1 MVRFSQSLDDRQP
14 RNKGKPYE
22 QPKENPYPVR
32 EERPART
39 VQMRDDRLYAQPPQ
53 QPVRQEPVYQ
63 RQDNVR
69 AQPPKQPV
77 RQEPVYQ
84 RQDNMYRSP
93 QQPPV
98 RKEPV
103 YQRPDNL
110 YRQPAQELDEII
122 YERPVIERESIKPD
136 MSKPELNFPAD
147 QNIQFGVEYSP
158 NSKPPVIG
166 NNYTIRSNSIIYNDV
181 VIGDNFRTGHN
192 VVIRENT
199 NIGDDVLIGTNTV
212 IEGDVII
219 GNDVSIQSNV
229 YIPTNS
235 VIEDNV
241 FIGPCACF
249 TNDKYPVRINYE
261 LQGPKIRRGASIG
274 GNTTFLSNVEIGE
287 GSIVAAGAIV
297 IHSVPPF
304 YLAIGTPAR
313 IKPLP
318 DHLKVPNR
326 F

>member
-1 MVRFSQSLDDRQP
+1 MVRFSSSLEDKQPQKRNNEVREDFDLDYSRLTQSEIRQKPAYTQEVLNYVERQPQVIEYDDYDNISLDE
-14 RNKGKPYE
+14 KPQINE
-22 QPKENPYPVR
+22 PLQFHPK
-32 EERPART
+32 
-39 VQMRDDRLYAQPPQ
+39 D
-53 QPVRQEPVYQ
+53 
-63 RQDNVR
+63 
-69 AQPPKQPV
+69 
-77 RQEPVYQ
+77 
-84 RQDNMYRSP
+84 
-93 QQPPV
+93 
-98 RKEPV
+98 
-103 YQRPDNL
+103 
-110 YRQPAQELDEII
+110 
-122 YERPVIERESIKPD
+122 
-136 MSKPELNFPAD
+136 
-147 QNIQFGVEYSP
+147 NIQFGVEYSP

-166 NNYTIRSNSIIYNDV
+166 NNYMIRSNSIIYNDV

-212 IEGDVII
+212 IEGNVII

-261 LQGPKIRRGASIG
+261 LIGPRIRRGASIG

-318 DHLKVPNR
+318 DHLKVPNKL
-326 F
+326 

>member
-1 MVRFSQSLDDRQP
+1 MVKFSQTLDDRQSK
-14 RNKGKPYE
+14 NKEKPYE
-22 QPKENPYPVR
+22 QVR
-32 EERPART
+32 ASNQYYYDRQPQ
-39 VQMRDDRLYAQPPQ
+39 VQMRDDRLYSQPPRPAYQEPAYQ
-53 QPVRQEPVYQ
+53 QP
-63 RQDNVR
+63 DNVYVP
-69 AQPPKQPV
+69 AKE
-77 RQEPVYQ
+77 EPS
-84 RQDNMYRSP
+84 D
-93 QQPPV
+93 
-98 RKEPV
+98 
-103 YQRPDNL
+103 
-110 YRQPAQELDEII
+110 II
-122 YERPVIERESIKPD
+122 YKREPYEDQSIQPD
-136 MSKPELNFPAD
+136 YSKPELQFPPD

-158 NSKPPVIG
+158 NSRPPVIG
-166 NNYTIRSNSIIYNDV
+166 KNYTIRSNSIIYNDV

-261 LQGPKIRRGASIG
+261 LQGPRIRRGASIG

>member
-1 MVRFSQSLDDRQP
+1 MVRFSQTLDDVPSRNREKGEKQYYEERRADSRTIDDIVYSQLP
-14 RNKGKPYE
+14 RPNQVKRSVYRADDYVKPEAYEPINVLHE
-22 QPKENPYPVR
+22 QP
-32 EERPART
+32 
-39 VQMRDDRLYAQPPQ
+39 Q
-53 QPVRQEPVYQ
+53 
-63 RQDNVR
+63 
-69 AQPPKQPV
+69 
-77 RQEPVYQ
+77 
-84 RQDNMYRSP
+84 
-93 QQPPV
+93 
-98 RKEPV
+98 
-103 YQRPDNL
+103 
-110 YRQPAQELDEII
+110 
-122 YERPVIERESIKPD
+122 IERESIQPD
-136 MSKPELNFPAD
+136 YSKPELTFPAD
-147 QNIQFGVEYSP
+147 QNIQFGVEYAP

-166 NNYTIRSNSIIYNDV
+166 RNHTIRSNSIIYNDV

-261 LQGPKIRRGASIG
+261 LQGPKVRRGASIG
-274 GNTTFLSNVEIGE
+274 GDTTFLSNVEIGE

>member
-1 MVRFSQSLDDRQP
+1 MVRFSSSLEDKQP
-14 RNKGKPYE
+14 QKRNNRIPEGFDMEYSRLNQQRE
-22 QPKENPYPVR
+22 VR
-32 EERPART
+32 ER
-39 VQMRDDRLYAQPPQ
+39 
-53 QPVRQEPVYQ
+53 PVYT
-63 RQDNVR
+63 
-69 AQPPKQPV
+69 
-77 RQEPVYQ
+77 QEAPRYVE
-84 RQDNMYRSP
+84 R
-93 QQPPV
+93 QPPV
-98 RKEPV
+98 VEMNDDYDNVVLDEKPQIKEPL
-103 YQRPDNL
+103 QFNPKD
-110 YRQPAQELDEII
+110 
-122 YERPVIERESIKPD
+122 
-136 MSKPELNFPAD
+136 
-147 QNIQFGVEYSP
+147 NIQFGVEYSP

-166 NNYTIRSNSIIYNDV
+166 NNHTIRSNSIIYNDV

-261 LQGPKIRRGASIG
+261 LQGPRIRRGASIG

-318 DHLKVPNR
+318 DHLKVPNKL
-326 F
+326 

>member
-1 MVRFSQSLDDRQP
+1 MVRFSSSLEDKRPQKRNNEVREDFDLEYSWLAQSEIRQKPVYTPEELDYSERQP
-14 RNKGKPYE
+14 
-22 QPKENPYPVR
+22 Q
-32 EERPART
+32 
-39 VQMRDDRLYAQPPQ
+39 
-53 QPVRQEPVYQ
+53 
-63 RQDNVR
+63 
-69 AQPPKQPV
+69 
-77 RQEPVYQ
+77 
-84 RQDNMYRSP
+84 
-93 QQPPV
+93 
-98 RKEPV
+98 
-103 YQRPDNL
+103 
-110 YRQPAQELDEII
+110 
-122 YERPVIERESIKPD
+122 VIERYDDYDNITLDEKPQINEPLQFNPKD
-136 MSKPELNFPAD
+136 
-147 QNIQFGVEYSP
+147 NIQFGVEYSP
-158 NSKPPVIG
+158 SSKPPVIG
-166 NNYTIRSNSIIYNDV
+166 NNHTIRSNSIIYNDV

-199 NIGDDVLIGTNTV
+199 NIGNDVLIGTNTV
-212 IEGDVII
+212 IEGNVII

-261 LQGPKIRRGASIG
+261 LMGPRIRRGASIG

-318 DHLKVPNR
+318 NHLKVPNKL
-326 F
+326 

>member
-1 MVRFSQSLDDRQP
+1 MVRFSQTLDDAPP
-14 RNKGKPYE
+14 RNRKERNVRQGGEQYYEQRSADSRTIDDIVYSQFPRPKQVNRSVYREEGYVEPEPYE
-22 QPKENPYPVR
+22 PINVLHEQP
-32 EERPART
+32 
-39 VQMRDDRLYAQPPQ
+39 Q
-53 QPVRQEPVYQ
+53 
-63 RQDNVR
+63 
-69 AQPPKQPV
+69 
-77 RQEPVYQ
+77 
-84 RQDNMYRSP
+84 
-93 QQPPV
+93 
-98 RKEPV
+98 
-103 YQRPDNL
+103 
-110 YRQPAQELDEII
+110 
-122 YERPVIERESIKPD
+122 IERESIQPD
-136 MSKPELNFPAD
+136 YSKPELTFPSD

-261 LQGPKIRRGASIG
+261 LQGPKVRRGASIG
-274 GNTTFLSNVEIGE
+274 GNTTFLSNVEVGE

>member
-1 MVRFSQSLDDRQP
+1 MVRFSQSLDDRQA
-14 RNKGKPYE
+14 RNKEKPYE
-22 QPKENPYPVR
+22 QLKDNHQYYSH
-32 EERPART
+32 EERRPQA
-39 VQMRDDRLYAQPPQ
+39 VNVRDNRLYSQPPR
-53 QPVRQEPVYQ
+53 PVP
-63 RQDNVR
+63 
-69 AQPPKQPV
+69 
-77 RQEPVYQ
+77 
-84 RQDNMYRSP
+84 
-93 QQPPV
+93 
-98 RKEPV
+98 KEPV
-103 YQRPDNL
+103 YQKQDNF
-110 YRQPAQELDEII
+110 YRQPQRAEIDEII
-122 YERPVIERESIKPD
+122 YERPVIEKESVKPD
-136 MSKPELNFPAD
+136 LSKPELKFPAD
-147 QNIQFGVEYSP
+147 QNIQFGVEYAP
-158 NSKPPVIG
+158 NSRPPVIG
-166 NNYTIRSNSIIYNDV
+166 KNYTIRSNSIIYNDV

-261 LQGPKIRRGASIG
+261 LQGPKVRRGASIG
-274 GNTTFLSNVEIGE
+274 GNTTFLSNVEVGE

>member
-1 MVRFSQSLDDRQP
+1 MVRFSQTLDDRQA
-14 RNKGKPYE
+14 RNREKPYE
-22 QPKENPYPVR
+22 QINENPNYYSHEQRQPRPVD
-32 EERPART
+32 
-39 VQMRDDRLYAQPPQ
+39 VRDARLYSQPPR
-53 QPVRQEPVYQ
+53 PVRQEPTYQ
-63 RQDNVR
+63 RQDNF
-69 AQPPKQPV
+69 
-77 RQEPVYQ
+77 
-84 RQDNMYRSP
+84 
-93 QQPPV
+93 
-98 RKEPV
+98 
-103 YQRPDNL
+103 
-110 YRQPAQELDEII
+110 YRQPQREEIDEII
-122 YERPVIERESIKPD
+122 YERPVIEKESVKPD
-136 MSKPELNFPAD
+136 LSKPELKFPAD
-147 QNIQFGVEYSP
+147 QNIQFGVEYAP
-158 NSKPPVIG
+158 NSRPPVIG
-166 NNYTIRSNSIIYNDV
+166 KNHTIRSNSIIYNDV

-261 LQGPKIRRGASIG
+261 LQGPKVRRGASIG
-274 GNTTFLSNVEIGE
+274 GNTTFLSNVEVGE

>member
-1 MVRFSQSLDDRQP
+1 MVRFSQTLDDKQSKNRGNPYRQP
-14 RNKGKPYE
+14 VENQHYQQE
-22 QPKENPYPVR
+22 QPRVVR
-32 EERPART
+32 MP
-39 VQMRDDRLYAQPPQ
+39 RDDRLYAQPPRPN
-53 QPVRQEPVYQ
+53 PVQRPVYPE
-63 RQDNVR
+63 DNIY
-69 AQPPKQPV
+69 AQPQRV
-77 RQEPVYQ
+77 EP
-84 RQDNMYRSP
+84 
-93 QQPPV
+93 
-98 RKEPV
+98 
-103 YQRPDNL
+103 
-110 YRQPAQELDEII
+110 AEII
-122 YERPVIERESIKPD
+122 YEKPQIEHESIQPD
-136 MSKPELNFPAD
+136 YSKPELTFPKD

-166 NNYTIRSNSIIYNDV
+166 KNYTIRSNSIIYNDV

-261 LQGPKIRRGASIG
+261 LQGPKVRRGASIG
-274 GNTTFLSNVEIGE
+274 GNTTFLSNVEVGE

>member
-1 MVRFSQSLDDRQP
+1 MVRFSQTLGDRQS
-14 RNKGKPYE
+14 RNKENRHE
-22 QPKENPYPVR
+22 QVIENSYYYSN
-32 EERPART
+32 EERQPYA
-39 VQMRDDRLYAQPPQ
+39 VKDNDRLYS
-53 QPVRQEPVYQ
+53 
-63 RQDNVR
+63 
-69 AQPPKQPV
+69 QPPKQAHYQKPAY
-77 RQEPVYQ
+77 QENNFYTEPQ
-84 RQDNMYRSP
+84 R
-93 QQPPV
+93 
-98 RKEPV
+98 E
-103 YQRPDNL
+103 
-110 YRQPAQELDEII
+110 EIA
-122 YERPVIERESIKPD
+122 YERPQIEMESIQPD
-136 MSKPELNFPAD
+136 YSKPELNFPKD
-147 QNIQFGVEYSP
+147 QNIQFGVEYAP
-158 NSKPPVIG
+158 NSRPPVIG
-166 NNYTIRSNSIIYNDV
+166 KNYTIRSNSIIYNDV

>member
-1 MVRFSQSLDDRQP
+1 MVRFSQSLGDKELRNRQGPYEQFNQYDRQP
-14 RNKGKPYE
+14 SVDRMYSQPPRQVY
-22 QPKENPYPVR
+22 QPK
-32 EERPART
+32 PAY
-39 VQMRDDRLYAQPPQ
+39 QDDEFY
-53 QPVRQEPVYQ
+53 RQF
-63 RQDNVR
+63 QDNDDSEDIVYR
-69 AQPPKQPV
+69 KQ
-77 RQEPVYQ
+77 
-84 RQDNMYRSP
+84 
-93 QQPPV
+93 
-98 RKEPV
+98 
-103 YQRPDNL
+103 
-110 YRQPAQELDEII
+110 I
-122 YERPVIERESIKPD
+122 IERESIQPD
-136 MSKPELNFPAD
+136 YSKPELKFPAD
-147 QNIQFGVEYSP
+147 QNIQFGVEYAP

-166 NNYTIRSNSIIYNDV
+166 KNYTIRSNSIIYNDV

-261 LQGPKIRRGASIG
+261 LQGPKVRRGASIG

>member
-1 MVRFSQSLDDRQP
+1 MVRFSQSLGDGQSQNRKNSHQQLRDDE
-14 RNKGKPYE
+14 Y
-22 QPKENPYPVR
+22 YLR
-32 EERPART
+32 EERRSYANNVPPEDK
-39 VQMRDDRLYAQPPQ
+39 MLYNQPPRQ
-53 QPVRQEPVYQ
+53 NYPSDNNQRQIYEPRVEPYQIQPREDDFEIDYQ
-63 RQDNVR
+63 RQ
-69 AQPPKQPV
+69 PV
-77 RQEPVYQ
+77 QSNEESV
-84 RQDNMYRSP
+84 M
-93 QQPPV
+93 
-98 RKEPV
+98 
-103 YQRPDNL
+103 PDFN
-110 YRQPAQELDEII
+110 
-122 YERPVIERESIKPD
+122 
-136 MSKPELNFPAD
+136 KPELQFNPED
-147 QNIQFGVEYSP
+147 NIKFGVEYSP

-166 NNYTIRSNSIIYNDV
+166 KNYTIRSNSIIYNDV

-261 LQGPKIRRGASIG
+261 LQGPKVRRGASIG
-274 GNTTFLSNVEIGE
+274 GNTTFLSNVEVGE
-287 GSIVAAGAIV
+287 GAIVAAGAIV

>member
-1 MVRFSQSLDDRQP
+1 MVRFSQTLDDRQA
-14 RNKGKPYE
+14 RNREKPYE
-22 QPKENPYPVR
+22 QIRDNRNHYSQ
-32 EERPART
+32 ERQPRP
-39 VQMRDDRLYAQPPQ
+39 VQMNDDRLYSQPPR
-53 QPVRQEPVYQ
+53 PSRMEPAYQ
-63 RQDNVR
+63 RQDNIYKPTQV
-69 AQPPKQPV
+69 
-77 RQEPVYQ
+77 E
-84 RQDNMYRSP
+84 
-93 QQPPV
+93 
-98 RKEPV
+98 EI
-103 YQRPDNL
+103 
-110 YRQPAQELDEII
+110 EEII
-122 YERPVIERESIKPD
+122 YEKPVIERESVKPD
-136 MSKPELNFPAD
+136 LSKPELEFPKD
-147 QNIQFGVEYSP
+147 QNIQFGVEYAP

-261 LQGPKIRRGASIG
+261 LQGPRVRRGASIG

-287 GSIVAAGAIV
+287 GSIVAAG
-297 IHSVPPF
+297 
-304 YLAIGTPAR
+304 L
-313 IKPLP
+313 L
-318 DHLKVPNR
+318 
-326 F
+326 